1 MPEEKE
7 DTFNYTLFLGFVGL
21 CNVVLFIPFTLFLH
35 YSEFETLEW
44 PEKTTWILLVL
55 NAFVGTFISD
65 YCWGKSVI
73 LLGPFVTTLGITVT
87 FPLSA
92 IFDTLVNGAKFTWLY
107 FLGSILIFTA
117 FGVIMTAEWLRKR
130 KKDQNQSTEEKE
142 IPTEDLPD

>member
-7 DTFNYTLFLGFVGL
+7 DAFNYTLFLGFVGL
-21 CNVVLFIPFTLFLH
+21 CNVVLFFPFTLFLH

-44 PEKTTWILLVL
+44 PEKMTWILLVL

-73 LLGPFVTTLGITVT
+73 LLGPFITTLGVTST

-92 IFDTLVNGAKFTWLY
+92 IFEALAYGKKFSMMYL
-107 FLGSILIFTA
+107 LGSLLIFMA
-117 FGVIMTAEWLRKR
+117 FGVMVVTEYFRKAEQCKE
-130 KKDQNQSTEEKE
+130 NEKG
-142 IPTEDLPD
+142 IIIQKA

>member
-7 DTFNYTLFLGFVGL
+7 DAFNYTLFLGFVGL
-21 CNVVLFIPFTLFLH
+21 CNVVLFFPFTLFLH

-44 PEKTTWILLVL
+44 PEKMTWILLVL

-73 LLGPFVTTLGITVT
+73 LLGPFITTLGVTST

-92 IFDTLVNGAKFTWLY
+92 IFEALAYGKKFSMMYL
-107 FLGSILIFTA
+107 LGSLLIFMA
-117 FGVIMTAEWLRKR
+117 FGVMVVTEYFRKAEKC
-130 KKDQNQSTEEKE
+130 KENEKG
-142 IPTEDLPD
+142 IIIQKA